1 MRRRVKDYNVY
12 FDWIVGAG
20 YLVIDADF
28 GIDMSEFSDKQVEE
42 CIRLIIDETAKVL
55 LTSSMKKGN
64 IITVTIHDTTWVQI
78 LFYKEVFETVKTTD
92 SFTIEVDTG
101 EVPMEVSRISED
113 FINSLT

>member
-1 MRRRVKDYNVY
+1 MRRRIKDYTVY

-20 YLVIDADF
+20 YLVVDADF
-28 GIDMSEFSDKQVEE
+28 GIDMSEFSDKQIEE
-42 CIRLIIDETAKVL
+42 CIRLVIDETAKVL

-64 IITVTIHDTTWVQI
+64 IVTVSKHDTTWVKI
-78 LFYKEVFETVKTTD
+78 LFYKESFETVKTTD

-101 EVPMEVSRISED
+101 EVPMEVSSISDD